1 MRCLILLML
10 SVALQMPL
18 RAEDLWGEPVK
29 KVSVRLRA
37 DKTSWASNEMPTF
50 KLDVRNQGTR
60 EFSTV
65 QSQQTG
71 RLEVDGVWYDW
82 TGGYEL
88 KSSWLNPGREYHD
101 IYVSL
106 EVNWEATQE
115 WRDKTQTPPPKIPLK
130 LFPGKHT
137 IRFAPEIQDSTV
149 KSKPQNSYVPS
160 NPVEIETRS
169 NLKNLAKPD
178 ATHS

>member
-1 MRCLILLML
+1 ML
-10 SVALQMPL
+10 GVALQMPL
-18 RAEDLWGEPVK
+18 RAEDPWGEPVEG
-29 KVSVRLRA
+29 VSVRLRA
-37 DKTSWASNEMPTF
+37 YKTSWASNEMPTF

-65 QSQQTG
+65 QSQETG

-106 EVNWEATQE
+106 EINWEATQE
-115 WRDKTQTPPPKIPLK
+115 WRDKTQAPPPKIPLK

-137 IRFAPEIQDSTV
+137 IRFAQEIRDSTV
-149 KSKPQNSYVPS
+149 KSKPQNNYVPS
-160 NPVEIETRS
+160 NSVEIETRS
-169 NLKNLAKPD
+169 NLKSLAKPD
-178 ATHS
+178 ATHF